1 VAGGVAAAAP
11 AGPPSTTH
19 LSVADRW
26 GNVVSY
32 TLTIEQT
39 GGSGMVVPGYGF
51 LLNNELTDFNPEP
64 LFEGVPDPNLPAP
77 GKRPRSSISPTI
89 VFRDGRPVLAIGSPG
104 GASIITTVL
113 QILVEHLDLGRSLPE
128 AIAAPR
134 VSQRNSDPGDA
145 EPAFLAS
152 PEAAAL
158 QALGE
163 RFQPAPATAP
173 LPSEI
178 GAAAGI
184 ALGRHGLRQAAA
196 EPVRRGGGSALVVHP
211 RP

>member
-1 VAGGVAAAAP
+1 
-11 AGPPSTTH
+11 
-19 LSVADRW
+19 
-26 GNVVSY
+26 
-32 TLTIEQT
+32 
-39 GGSGMVVPGYGF
+39 M
-51 LLNNELTDFNPEP
+51 
-64 LFEGVPDPNLPAP
+64 
-77 GKRPRSSISPTI
+77 SPTI
-89 VFRDGRPVLAIGSPG
+89 VFRDGRPVLAVGRRAGPRSSPPC
-104 GASIITTVL
+104 S
-113 QILVEHLDLGRSLPE
+113 RSWSSTWTGEP
-128 AIAAPR
+128 ACPGDRAPR

-152 PEAAAL
+152 PEAAEL

-163 RFQPAPATAP
+163 LFRPAPATAP

-184 ALGRHGLRQAAA
+184 ALGRHGLLQAAA

>member
-1 VAGGVAAAAP
+1 
-11 AGPPSTTH
+11 
-19 LSVADRW
+19 
-26 GNVVSY
+26 
-32 TLTIEQT
+32 
-39 GGSGMVVPGYGF
+39 
-51 LLNNELTDFNPEP
+51 
-64 LFEGVPDPNLPAP
+64 
-77 GKRPRSSISPTI
+77 
-89 VFRDGRPVLAIGSPG
+89 
-104 GASIITTVL
+104 VL
-113 QILVEHLDLGRSLPE
+113 QILVEHLDLGASLPE

-152 PEAAAL
+152 PEAAGL

-163 RFQPAPATAP
+163 LFRPAPATAP

-184 ALGRHGLRQAAA
+184 ALGRQGLMQAAA

>member
-1 VAGGVAAAAP
+1 
-11 AGPPSTTH
+11 
-19 LSVADRW
+19 
-26 GNVVSY
+26 
-32 TLTIEQT
+32 
-39 GGSGMVVPGYGF
+39 M
-51 LLNNELTDFNPEP
+51 
-64 LFEGVPDPNLPAP
+64 
-77 GKRPRSSISPTI
+77 
-89 VFRDGRPVLAIGSPG
+89 
-104 GASIITTVL
+104 
-113 QILVEHLDLGRSLPE
+113 EHLDLGRSLPE

-163 RFQPAPATAP
+163 QFRPAPATAP

-184 ALGRHGLRQAAA
+184 AFLGRGVLQAAA
-196 EPVRRGGGSALVVHP
+196 EPVRRGGGSALVV
-211 RP
+211 RPLDL